1 MITKFLR
8 KRNPRTTGNFD
19 NSSAR
24 IQVHANGSH
33 TFKFKKILTGSS
45 LGDML
50 NTEAGL
56 RLTSETPE
64 RLIIG

>member
-8 KRNPRTTGNFD
+8 RRNPKTSNNFD
-19 NSSAR
+19 KPSAR
-24 IQVHANGSH
+24 IQVHANGSQ
-33 TFKFKKILTGSS
+33 TFLFKKVQTGSS

-50 NTEAGL
+50 NTETGF
-56 RLTSETPE
+56 RLTSELSE